1 MKKSAAPALLLI
13 FLVIAVGI
21 FVVFRIS
28 KNEAPDT
35 KDPGISATAT
45 PEPTATTEPTAEP
58 TTAPTPTPVAT
69 AASTAVSTPTPTP
82 TARPTETPVPTMAPT
97 AVPNYAKSGEIR
109 SDSGTYL
116 NLLVK
121 WNLTDGETPTLKLD
135 VYVTSYALVTGESS
149 SSVVVNI
156 GGNTSYVPTK
166 SLNLTNTSLEETY
179 LGSSSVEVTPGT
191 DVPVN
196 VTWNFNGTYSGKD
209 VAAITAADT
218 IHIG

>member
-1 MKKSAAPALLLI
+1 MKKSAAPALILI
-13 FLVIAVGI
+13 FLILAVGI

-28 KNEAPDT
+28 RNEAPDSQN
-35 KDPGISATAT
+35 PGTAATAT
-45 PEPTATTEPTAEP
+45 PEPTATTAPTATPAPSATPVP
-58 TTAPTPTPVAT
+58 TAAPTAVPTATPV
-69 AASTAVSTPTPTP
+69 PTV
-82 TARPTETPVPTMAPT
+82 APTETPVPTMAPT

-135 VYVTSYALVTGESS
+135 VYVTSYALVTGQSS
-149 SSVVVNI
+149 SSVVVNV
-156 GGNTSYVPTK
+156 GGNISYVPTK

>member
-1 MKKSAAPALLLI
+1 MKKSAAPALILI
-13 FLVIAVGI
+13 FLILAVGI

-28 KNEAPDT
+28 GNKAPDT
-35 KDPGISATAT
+35 QNPGTAATAT
-45 PEPTATTEPTAEP
+45 PEPTATTAPTATPAPSATPVP
-58 TTAPTPTPVAT
+58 TAAPTAVPTATPVPT
-69 AASTAVSTPTPTP
+69 AA
-82 TARPTETPVPTMAPT
+82 PTETPVPTMAPT

-149 SSVVVNI
+149 SSVVVNV
-156 GGNTSYVPTK
+156 GGNISYVPTK

>member
-1 MKKSAAPALLLI
+1 MKKSAAPALILI
-13 FLVIAVGI
+13 FLILAVGI

-28 KNEAPDT
+28 RNEAPDSQN
-35 KDPGISATAT
+35 PGTAATAT
-45 PEPTATTEPTAEP
+45 PEPTATTAPTATPVPSATPVP
-58 TTAPTPTPVAT
+58 TAAPTAVPTATPV
-69 AASTAVSTPTPTP
+69 PTV
-82 TARPTETPVPTMAPT
+82 APTETPVPTMAPT

-149 SSVVVNI
+149 SSVVVNV
-156 GGNTSYVPTK
+156 GGNISYVPTK

>member
-45 PEPTATTEPTAEP
+45 PEP
-58 TTAPTPTPVAT
+58 
-69 AASTAVSTPTPTP
+69 
-82 TARPTETPVPTMAPT
+82 PVPTMAPT

-149 SSVVVNI
+149 SSVVVNV
-156 GGNTSYVPTK
+156 GGNISYVPTK

>member
-1 MKKSAAPALLLI
+1 MKKSAAPALILI
-13 FLVIAVGI
+13 FLVLAVGI

-28 KNEAPDT
+28 RNEAPDT
-35 KDPGISATAT
+35 QNPGTAATAT
-45 PEPTATTEPTAEP
+45 PDPTATTAPTATPVPSATPVP
-58 TTAPTPTPVAT
+58 TAAPTAVPTATPV
-69 AASTAVSTPTPTP
+69 PTV
-82 TARPTETPVPTMAPT
+82 APTETPVPTMAPT

-149 SSVVVNI
+149 SSVVVNV
-156 GGNTSYVPTK
+156 GGNISYVPTK

>member
-1 MKKSAAPALLLI
+1 MKKSAAPALILI
-13 FLVIAVGI
+13 FLILAVGI

-28 KNEAPDT
+28 RNEAPDT
-35 KDPGISATAT
+35 QNPGTAATAT
-45 PEPTATTEPTAEP
+45 PDPTATTAPTATPVPSATPVP
-58 TTAPTPTPVAT
+58 TAAPTAVPTATPV
-69 AASTAVSTPTPTP
+69 PTV
-82 TARPTETPVPTMAPT
+82 APTETPVPTMAPT

-121 WNLTDGETPTLKLD
+121 WNLTDGEAPTLKLD

-149 SSVVVNI
+149 SSVVVNV
-156 GGNTSYVPTK
+156 GGNISYVPTK

>member
-1 MKKSAAPALLLI
+1 MKKSAAPALILI
-13 FLVIAVGI
+13 FLILAVGI

-28 KNEAPDT
+28 RNEAPDT
-35 KDPGISATAT
+35 QNPGTAATAT
-45 PEPTATTEPTAEP
+45 PDPTATTAPTATPAPSATPVP
-58 TTAPTPTPVAT
+58 TAAPTAVPTATPV
-69 AASTAVSTPTPTP
+69 PTVG
-82 TARPTETPVPTMAPT
+82 PTETPVPTMAPT

-149 SSVVVNI
+149 SSVVVNV
-156 GGNTSYVPTK
+156 GGNISYVPTK

>member
-1 MKKSAAPALLLI
+1 MKKSAAPALILI
-13 FLVIAVGI
+13 FLILAVGI

-28 KNEAPDT
+28 RNEAPDSQN
-35 KDPGISATAT
+35 PGTAATAT
-45 PEPTATTEPTAEP
+45 PEPTATTAPTATPAPSATPVP
-58 TTAPTPTPVAT
+58 TAAPTAVPTATPV
-69 AASTAVSTPTPTP
+69 PTV
-82 TARPTETPVPTMAPT
+82 APTETPVPTMAPT

-149 SSVVVNI
+149 SSVVVNV
-156 GGNTSYVPTK
+156 GGNISYVPTK

-196 VTWNFNGTYSGKD
+196 VTWNFNGTYSNRNID
-209 VAAITAADT
+209 TIVAEDT
-218 IHIG
+218 IHIN

>member
-1 MKKSAAPALLLI
+1 MKKSAAPALILI
-13 FLVIAVGI
+13 FLILAVGI

-28 KNEAPDT
+28 RNEAPDT
-35 KDPGISATAT
+35 QTPGTAATAT
-45 PEPTATTEPTAEP
+45 PDPTATTAPTATPAPSATPVP
-58 TTAPTPTPVAT
+58 TAAPTAVPTATPV
-69 AASTAVSTPTPTP
+69 PTV
-82 TARPTETPVPTMAPT
+82 APTETPVPTMAPT

-149 SSVVVNI
+149 SSVVVNV
-156 GGNTSYVPTK
+156 GGNISYVPTK

>member
-1 MKKSAAPALLLI
+1 MKKSAAPALILI
-13 FLVIAVGI
+13 FLILAVGI

-28 KNEAPDT
+28 RNEAPDT
-35 KDPGISATAT
+35 QNPGTAATAT
-45 PEPTATTEPTAEP
+45 PEPTATTAPTATPAPSATPVP
-58 TTAPTPTPVAT
+58 TAAPTAVPTATPV
-69 AASTAVSTPTPTP
+69 PTV
-82 TARPTETPVPTMAPT
+82 APTETPVPAMAPT

-149 SSVVVNI
+149 SSVVVNV
-156 GGNTSYVPTK
+156 GGNISYVPTK
-166 SLNLTNTSLEETY
+166 SLNLTNTSLAETY

>member
-1 MKKSAAPALLLI
+1 MKKSAAPALILI
-13 FLVIAVGI
+13 FLILAVGI

-28 KNEAPDT
+28 RNEAPDT
-35 KDPGISATAT
+35 QNPGTAATAT
-45 PEPTATTEPTAEP
+45 PDPTATTAPTATPVPSATPVP
-58 TTAPTPTPVAT
+58 TAAPTAVPTATPV
-69 AASTAVSTPTPTP
+69 PTV
-82 TARPTETPVPTMAPT
+82 APTETPVPTMAPT

-149 SSVVVNI
+149 SSVVVNV
-156 GGNTSYVPTK
+156 GGNISYVPTK

>member
-1 MKKSAAPALLLI
+1 MKKSAAPALILI
-13 FLVIAVGI
+13 FLILAVGI

-28 KNEAPDT
+28 RNEAPDT
-35 KDPGISATAT
+35 QNPGTAATAT
-45 PEPTATTEPTAEP
+45 PEPTATTAPTATPAPSATPVP
-58 TTAPTPTPVAT
+58 TAAPTAVPTATPV
-69 AASTAVSTPTPTP
+69 PTV
-82 TARPTETPVPTMAPT
+82 APTETPVPTMAPT
-97 AVPNYAKSGEIR
+97 AVPNFAKSGVIR

-149 SSVVVNI
+149 SSVVVNV
-156 GGNTSYVPTK
+156 GGNISYVPTK

>member
-1 MKKSAAPALLLI
+1 MKKSAAPALILI
-13 FLVIAVGI
+13 FLILAVGI

-28 KNEAPDT
+28 RNEAPDT
-35 KDPGISATAT
+35 QNPGTAATAT
-45 PEPTATTEPTAEP
+45 PEPTATTAPTA
-58 TTAPTPTPVAT
+58 TPTPSATPVPT
-69 AASTAVSTPTPTP
+69 AAPTAVP
-82 TARPTETPVPTMAPT
+82 TATPVPTVAPTETPVPTMAPT

-149 SSVVVNI
+149 SSVVVNV
-156 GGNTSYVPTK
+156 GGNISYVPTK

>member
-1 MKKSAAPALLLI
+1 MKKSAAPALILI
-13 FLVIAVGI
+13 FLILAVGI

-28 KNEAPDT
+28 RNEAPDT
-35 KDPGISATAT
+35 QNPGTAATAT
-45 PEPTATTEPTAEP
+45 PEPTATTAPTATPAPSATPVP
-58 TTAPTPTPVAT
+58 TAAPTAVPTATPV
-69 AASTAVSTPTPTP
+69 PTV
-82 TARPTETPVPTMAPT
+82 APTETPVPTMAPT

-135 VYVTSYALVTGESS
+135 VDVTSYALVTGESS
-149 SSVVVNI
+149 SSVVVNV
-156 GGNTSYVPTK
+156 GGNISYVPTK

>member
-1 MKKSAAPALLLI
+1 MKKSAAPALILI
-13 FLVIAVGI
+13 FLILAVGI

-28 KNEAPDT
+28 RNEAPDSQN
-35 KDPGISATAT
+35 PGTAATAT
-45 PEPTATTEPTAEP
+45 PEPTATTAPTATPAPSATPVP
-58 TTAPTPTPVAT
+58 TAAPTAVPTATPV
-69 AASTAVSTPTPTP
+69 PTV
-82 TARPTETPVPTMAPT
+82 APTETPVPTMAPT

-149 SSVVVNI
+149 SSVVVNV
-156 GGNTSYVPTK
+156 GGNISYVPTK

-179 LGSSSVEVTPGT
+179 LGSSSVDVTSGT

-196 VTWNFNGTYSGKD
+196 VTWHFNGTYSNRNID
-209 VAAITAADT
+209 TIVAEDT
-218 IHIG
+218 IHIN

>member
-1 MKKSAAPALLLI
+1 MKKSAAPALILI
-13 FLVIAVGI
+13 FLILAVGI

-28 KNEAPDT
+28 RNEAPDSQN
-35 KDPGISATAT
+35 PGTAATAT
-45 PEPTATTEPTAEP
+45 PEPTATTAPTATPAPSATPVP
-58 TTAPTPTPVAT
+58 TAAPTAVPTATPV
-69 AASTAVSTPTPTP
+69 PTV
-82 TARPTETPVPTMAPT
+82 APTETPVPTMAPT

-135 VYVTSYALVTGESS
+135 VDVTSYALVTGESS
-149 SSVVVNI
+149 SSVVVNV
-156 GGNTSYVPTK
+156 GGNISYVPTK

>member
-1 MKKSAAPALLLI
+1 MKKSAAPALILI
-13 FLVIAVGI
+13 FLILAVGI

-28 KNEAPDT
+28 RNEAPDT
-35 KDPGISATAT
+35 QNPGTAATAT
-45 PEPTATTEPTAEP
+45 PEPTATTAPTATP
-58 TTAPTPTPVAT
+58 APSATPVP
-69 AASTAVSTPTPTP
+69 TAVP
-82 TARPTETPVPTMAPT
+82 TATPVPTVAPTETPVPTMAPT

-149 SSVVVNI
+149 SSVVVNV
-156 GGNTSYVPTK
+156 GGNISYVPTK

-209 VAAITAADT
+209 VAAITAAAT

>member
-1 MKKSAAPALLLI
+1 MKKSAAPALILI
-13 FLVIAVGI
+13 VLILAVGI

-28 KNEAPDT
+28 RNEAPDT
-35 KDPGISATAT
+35 QNPGTAATAT
-45 PEPTATTEPTAEP
+45 PEPTATTAPTATPVPSATPVP
-58 TTAPTPTPVAT
+58 TAAPTAVPTATPV
-69 AASTAVSTPTPTP
+69 PTV
-82 TARPTETPVPTMAPT
+82 APTETPVPTMAPT

-149 SSVVVNI
+149 SSVVVNV
-156 GGNTSYVPTK
+156 GGNISYVPTK

>member
-1 MKKSAAPALLLI
+1 MKKTAAPALILI
-13 FLVIAVGI
+13 FLILAVGI

-28 KNEAPDT
+28 RNEAPDT
-35 KDPGISATAT
+35 QNPGTAATAT
-45 PEPTATTEPTAEP
+45 PEPTATTAPTATPAPSATPVP
-58 TTAPTPTPVAT
+58 TAAPTAVPTATPV
-69 AASTAVSTPTPTP
+69 PTV
-82 TARPTETPVPTMAPT
+82 APTETPVPTMAPT

-149 SSVVVNI
+149 SSVVVNV
-156 GGNTSYVPTK
+156 GGNISYVPTK

>member
-1 MKKSAAPALLLI
+1 MKKSAAPALILI
-13 FLVIAVGI
+13 FLILAVGI

-28 KNEAPDT
+28 RNEAPDT
-35 KDPGISATAT
+35 QNPGTAATAT
-45 PEPTATTEPTAEP
+45 PEPTATTAPTATPAPSATPVP
-58 TTAPTPTPVAT
+58 TAAPTAVPTATPV
-69 AASTAVSTPTPTP
+69 PTV
-82 TARPTETPVPTMAPT
+82 APTETPVPTMAPT

-149 SSVVVNI
+149 SSVVVNV
-156 GGNTSYVPTK
+156 GGNISYVPTK

>member
-1 MKKSAAPALLLI
+1 MKKSAALALILI
-13 FLVIAVGI
+13 FLILAVGI

-28 KNEAPDT
+28 RNEAPDT
-35 KDPGISATAT
+35 QNPGTAATAT
-45 PEPTATTEPTAEP
+45 PEPTATTAPTATPAPSATPVP
-58 TTAPTPTPVAT
+58 TAAPTAVPTATPV
-69 AASTAVSTPTPTP
+69 PTV
-82 TARPTETPVPTMAPT
+82 APTETPVPTMAPT

-149 SSVVVNI
+149 SSVVVNV
-156 GGNTSYVPTK
+156 GGNISYVPTK

>member
-1 MKKSAAPALLLI
+1 MKKSAAPALILI
-13 FLVIAVGI
+13 FLILAVGI

-28 KNEAPDT
+28 RNEAPDT
-35 KDPGISATAT
+35 QNPGTAATAT
-45 PEPTATTEPTAEP
+45 PDPTATTAPTATPAPSATPVP
-58 TTAPTPTPVAT
+58 TAAPTAVPTATPV
-69 AASTAVSTPTPTP
+69 PTV
-82 TARPTETPVPTMAPT
+82 APTETPVPTMAPT

-149 SSVVVNI
+149 SSVVVNV
-156 GGNTSYVPTK
+156 GGNISYVPTK

-209 VAAITAADT
+209 VASITAADT

>member
-1 MKKSAAPALLLI
+1 MKKSAAPALILI
-13 FLVIAVGI
+13 FLILAVGI

-28 KNEAPDT
+28 RNEAPDSQN
-35 KDPGISATAT
+35 PGTAATAT
-45 PEPTATTEPTAEP
+45 PDPTATTAPTATPVPSATPVP
-58 TTAPTPTPVAT
+58 TAAPTAVPSATPV
-69 AASTAVSTPTPTP
+69 PTV
-82 TARPTETPVPTMAPT
+82 APTETPVPTMAPT

-149 SSVVVNI
+149 SSVVVNV
-156 GGNTSYVPTK
+156 GGNISYVPTK